1 MPRPK
6 SAPRSLSEREEQKSK
21 ARTLRSQVQSGLLSS
36 SDEEEDAS
44 QRNRRGAS
52 SASAQSSGT
61 QNRSRS
67 VETPRPTST
76 QSQSQSSQQA
86 DESRASRSVSRHHTP
101 SSTSDEEEEDEEEHD
116 PSQRNRRS
124 RSSTRTPHAPE
135 PVASSSQ
142 RRSVSAGP
150 PGGGSTS
157 QNVRPNRRPRIAPLL
172 KEMLRLQLSWHHL
185 IPKAN
190 FGRLVRELFDH
201 RYRITPQAL
210 EALHEAT
217 EVFLVQLFEDAYKCC
232 LHRARV
238 TLAPKDIEL
247 VIILRRG
254 IK

>member
-6 SAPRSLSEREEQKSK
+6 SAPRSLSERKERKSK
-21 ARTLRSQVQSGLLSS
+21 ARTLRSQAQSDLFSS
-36 SDEEEDAS
+36 SEEEEDAS

-52 SASAQSSGT
+52 SASSQSSGT

-76 QSQSQSSQQA
+76 QSQSQRSQQT
-86 DESRASRSVSRHHTP
+86 DEPRASRSAARQHTP

-124 RSSTRTPHAPE
+124 RSSTRTPSE
-135 PVASSSQ
+135 PVASTSQ
-142 RRSVSAGP
+142 HRSVSAGP

-157 QNVRPNRRPRIAPLL
+157 QNVRPNRKPRIAPLL

-185 IPKAN
+185 IPKAS

>member
-6 SAPRSLSEREEQKSK
+6 SAPRSLSERKERKSK
-21 ARTLRSQVQSGLLSS
+21 VRTLRSQAQSDLFSS
-36 SDEEEDAS
+36 SEEEEDAS

-76 QSQSQSSQQA
+76 QSQSQRSQQT
-86 DESRASRSVSRHHTP
+86 DESRASRSAARQHTP
-101 SSTSDEEEEDEEEHD
+101 STSDEEEVDEEEHD

-124 RSSTRTPHAPE
+124 RSSTRTPSE
-135 PVASSSQ
+135 PVASTSQ

-157 QNVRPNRRPRIAPLL
+157 QNVRPNRKPRIAPLL

-185 IPKAN
+185 IPKAS

-238 TLAPKDIEL
+238 TLSPKDIEL